1 MQKSTSIK
9 IDEMDEGTFNIQIGG
24 NGYTVSKSKLKELM
38 SSDGDI
44 ETLVRNIALRL
55 SLDGTDINDFTTI
68 KTNLE
73 KILFKF

>member
-1 MQKSTSIK
+1 MQKNTSIK
-9 IDEMDEGTFNIQIGG
+9 IEEIDENTFNIQVGC
-24 NGYTVSKSKLKELM
+24 NGYTVSKSKLKDLM
-38 SSDGDI
+38 AAEGDI

-55 SLDGTDINDFTTI
+55 SLDGTNLDDFTTV